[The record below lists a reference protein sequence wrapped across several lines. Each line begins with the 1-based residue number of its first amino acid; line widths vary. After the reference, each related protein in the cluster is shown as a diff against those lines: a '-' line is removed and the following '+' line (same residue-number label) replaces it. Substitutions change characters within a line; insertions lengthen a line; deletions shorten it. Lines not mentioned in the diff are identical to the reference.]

1 MFPYEREAMD
11 GAPMPSGLSLLD
23 QFCFQTLSL
32 IYDRYRRG
40 FITRDQAIMDKKKL
54 IGDRNKRLSEVEF
67 SERLAKKNAILWK
80 NIETAA
86 DEWEKT
92 KSREAG
98 EKMYRVIYGL
108 RDDI

>member
-1 MFPYEREAMD
+1 
-11 GAPMPSGLSLLD
+11 
-23 QFCFQTLSL
+23 
-32 IYDRYRRG
+32 
-40 FITRDQAIMDKKKL
+40 MDKKKL
-54 IGDRNKRLSEVEF
+54 IGDRNKQLSEVEF

-92 KSREAG
+92 KSQEAG